1 VNLRRRIMAGLM
13 ARAEALAMLNEHVK
27 NKNLRK
33 HMLAAEQVCRALAR
47 RLGEDEELWGLTGLL
62 HDVDYDETAQDFA
75 RHAVVS
81 AEMLG
86 VRGCPDDMVHAVKAH
101 AEKAP
106 IETRLDQALHAAD
119 PVTGFLVSCALIR
132 PEKKLAPVDVQFV
145 KNRMGEKGFSR
156 AVSRDQIR
164 ECEKLGIPLDEF
176 LQIALDA
183 MKSISGELGL

>member
-1 VNLRRRIMAGLM
+1 MAGLM
-13 ARAEALAMLNEHVK
+13 ARTEALSLVNERVK
-27 NKNLRK
+27 NKNLKK
-33 HMLAAEQVCRALAR
+33 HMVATEAVMRAVAKQ
-47 RLGEDEELWGLTGLL
+47 LGEDEELWALTGLL
-62 HDVDYDETAQDFA
+62 HDLDYDETAQDFA

-81 AEMLG
+81 AEMLAA
-86 VRGCPDDMVHAVKAH
+86 RGCPDDMVHAVRAH

-106 IETRLDQALHAAD
+106 IESRLDQALHAAD

-145 KNRMGEKGFSR
+145 KNRMSEKGFSR

-183 MKSISGELGL
+183 MKSISAELGL

>member
-1 VNLRRRIMAGLM
+1 MSGLM
-13 ARAEALAMLNEHVK
+13 ARAEALAMLDERVK
-27 NKNLRK
+27 NKNLKK
-33 HMLAAEQVCRALAR
+33 HMLAAEAVCRALAR
-47 RLGEDEELWGLTGLL
+47 LLGEDEELWGLTGLL
-62 HDVDYDETAQDFA
+62 HDVDHEETAQDFA
-75 RHAVVS
+75 RHGIVS
-81 AEMLG
+81 AEVLAS
-86 VRGCPDDMVHAVKAH
+86 RGCPEEMVHAVKAH

-106 IETRLDQALHAAD
+106 IQSRLDQALHCAD

-156 AVSRDQIR
+156 AVNRDQIR

-183 MKSISGELGL
+183 MKSVSAELGL